1 MRPGRRWGEGLPRSP
16 RFIARFKGAVREG
29 GQSGQGRREVKGKKR
44 GEKKGRGMGWDG
56 ILPPY
61 KNSCGRPCMP
71 HVANLSVVNVRY
83 VNVLRHA
90 RLSSEGQHLRGWHK
104 SELHMGPGVK
114 FPEPCGMLTGSGQVA
129 GMYTLGNLHKTHTH
143 TAGLLL
149 LFRNKLKSVTNNMC
163 VQTAINAWMKN
174 KSHDYRN

>member
-114 FPEPCGMLTGSGQVA
+114 FPEPCEHVDRIRA
-129 GMYTLGNLHKTHTH
+129 GRRYVYVGKSAQNTHTH
-143 TAGLLL
+143 S
-149 LFRNKLKSVTNNMC
+149 RIVTF
-163 VQTAINAWMKN
+163 I
-174 KSHDYRN
+174 